1 MKPFLLWLGLC
12 ALSLGSPAP
21 DTQAP
26 DAQVAAAT
34 AKILT
39 FDCSDGQVGDTCLN
53 MCYGAK
59 CKKLGTTLTW
69 DKPNR
74 STEGKRSRGAGC
86 GSGNRCSK
94 APYGK
99 GYQCDE
105 FPFKSVKQADK
116 GNQVNR
122 CVKSHYNSRQGA
134 VLQNFYYS
142 RGDFKNKGCKGKA
155 PCQFKIGFKRFS
167 KYKYCKKKPNCK
179 NDGNEYTKKGPAK
192 REEEVDTSGYYR
204 LASGEIIFIPDGAK
218 VGDLVY
224 QATFSNATIGVAG
237 IDGVESQSDEAEGDE
252 SYGDDAFEVHED
264 QIVEEVADYE

>member
-1 MKPFLLWLGLC
+1 MKPSLLWLGLC

-26 DAQVAAAT
+26 DSQVAAAT

-69 DKPNR
+69 DHPSK
-74 STEGKRSRGAGC
+74 STEGKRSRLAGC

-105 FPFKSVKQADK
+105 FPFKSVRQADK
-116 GNQVNR
+116 GGQVNR
-122 CVKSHYNSRQGA
+122 CVKSHYNSRQGH

-142 RGDFKNKGCKGKA
+142 HGEFKNKGCKGRA
-155 PCQFKIGFKRFS
+155 PCQFRIGFKRFS
-167 KYKYCKKKPNCK
+167 KYKYCKKKPDCK

-192 REEEVDTSGYYR
+192 REEEVDTGGYYR
-204 LASGEIIFIPDGAK
+204 LASGDVIFVPDGAQ

-224 QATFSNATIGVAG
+224 QATFSNATIGVAD
-237 IDGVESQSDEAEGDE
+237 IDGVEGQGDEDEGDE
-252 SYGDDAFEVHED
+252 NYGDDPFEVQED